1 MVLGTLSWNWS
12 MYYSYIYIYI
22 DIIRQLP
29 YPILRVDQLLN
40 IQTTVDILAFS
51 ANLQSTKPGILADLA
66 VDSILLLK
74 TI

>member
-12 MYYSYIYIYI
+12 MYYSYIYI

-51 ANLQSTKPGILADLA
+51 ANLQSTKPGILA